1 MLGSI
6 RIAPNLEELHANLPR
21 RRLKLIEFLR
31 DLNQRALEIV
41 RRHAVRDAD
50 DIDRLGSTGP
60 RLVVRQVPGE
70 DVVERAADGSCAA
83 GAHGLED
90 FAHGAGACDVAVEGR
105 LRVVEEVDVDS
116 VGVVGGADWGDG
128 H

>member
-1 MLGSI
+1 MLGSL
-6 RIAPNLEELHANLPR
+6 RITPNLEELHANLPR
-21 RRLKLIEFLR
+21 RRLEFIEFLR

-50 DIDRLGSTGP
+50 DVDRLGGTGP
-60 RLVVRQVPGE
+60 RLIVCQVPGE
-70 DVVERAADGSCAA
+70 DVVERAADGSRAS
-83 GAHGLED
+83 GAHGLKD
-90 FAHGAGACDVAVEGR
+90 FAHSAGACDVAVEGC

-116 VGVVGGADWGDG
+116 VGVVGCADGGDG